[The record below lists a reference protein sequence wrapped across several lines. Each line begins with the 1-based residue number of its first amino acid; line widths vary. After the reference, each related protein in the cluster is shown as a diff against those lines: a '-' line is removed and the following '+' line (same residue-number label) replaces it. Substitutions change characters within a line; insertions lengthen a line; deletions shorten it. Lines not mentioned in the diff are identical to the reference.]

1 MYTFDWLDKRQKL
14 SPNKIALV
22 DVKANRQW
30 TYKQFNER
38 ASRFGEFIR
47 DEWRIKKG
55 ERIAILAYNSS
66 NYMEVL
72 YGCAK
77 VGVILVCLNWRLA
90 IPELEYIIKD
100 CTPRSLIYDLDFKK
114 AAYALKEND
123 SLEKLMVFSDIASKG
138 EWIYEHA
145 LANSSDKPIVMLPRK
160 LDDIWHLLYTSG
172 TTGRPKG
179 VIQTFG
185 MVFYNAVNIGLGS
198 DLTSE
203 DVTLNLL
210 PFFHTGGLNLY
221 TNPSIHVGATALI
234 LKSFEPSQTLKLLSE
249 VATLMFAVPAVYRYL
264 SQHPDFEKTDFS
276 RMREWECG
284 GEKIPLS
291 LLNFYQDHGIIIKQG
306 YGMTETGPTVFLI
319 DKEHAISK
327 RGSVGK
333 PMMHV
338 EVRCVD
344 SNGNDLSPGQRG
356 ELLIRGPGVTSGY
369 WNQPEKTVEVID
381 KNGWLHSGDVVEFD
395 EDYYYY
401 IVDRIKDMYISGGE
415 NVYPAEIEH
424 ILDQLPQINE
434 VAVIGTSDEKW
445 GEVGKV
451 IAVLKPEEELTEE
464 EIIEFLQGK
473 IARYKIPKSVEFV
486 DQLPRNQA
494 GKILKTVLRKKF
506 GS

>member
-1 MYTFDWLDKRQKL
+1 
-14 SPNKIALV
+14 
-22 DVKANRQW
+22 
-30 TYKQFNER
+30 
-38 ASRFGEFIR
+38 
-47 DEWRIKKG
+47 
-55 ERIAILAYNSS
+55 
-66 NYMEVL
+66 MEVL

-276 RMREWECG
+276 RMREWVCG
-284 GEKIPLS
+284 GDKIPLC
-291 LLNFYQDHGIIIKQG
+291 LLNFYQ
-306 YGMTETGPTVFLI
+306 
-319 DKEHAISK
+319 
-327 RGSVGK
+327 
-333 PMMHV
+333 
-338 EVRCVD
+338 
-344 SNGNDLSPGQRG
+344 
-356 ELLIRGPGVTSGY
+356 
-369 WNQPEKTVEVID
+369 
-381 KNGWLHSGDVVEFD
+381 
-395 EDYYYY
+395 
-401 IVDRIKDMYISGGE
+401 
-415 NVYPAEIEH
+415 
-424 ILDQLPQINE
+424 
-434 VAVIGTSDEKW
+434 
-445 GEVGKV
+445 
-451 IAVLKPEEELTEE
+451 
-464 EIIEFLQGK
+464 
-473 IARYKIPKSVEFV
+473 
-486 DQLPRNQA
+486 
-494 GKILKTVLRKKF
+494 
-506 GS
+506 